1 MRRFVWQGFLRHVAL
16 LAEGVGRNQPGG
28 GALLPGVMSP
38 SSRRAWVEIQ
48 WWPQFWHTHMESP
61 SSRRAWVEMGLRWI
75 WGSWATVALLA
86 EGVGR
91 NLIRETISSSPSTSP
106 SSRRAW
112 VEMRAIGHP
121 VSVSQVALLA
131 EGVGRNYDAPEPG
144 GNSGQVALLA
154 EGVGRNL
161 RTA

>member
-1 MRRFVWQGFLRHVAL
+1 
-16 LAEGVGRNQPGG
+16 
-28 GALLPGVMSP
+28 
-38 SSRRAWVEIQ
+38 
-48 WWPQFWHTHMESP
+48 
-61 SSRRAWVEMGLRWI
+61 MGLRWI